1 MTSILL
7 DRHIREVCGLKLWLF
22 KAYNWTWYKILG
34 KGIKLV
40 PSKNPLCWCVKT
52 TPAKTLYENSFGGW
66 WLQALAYQSRWRC
79 DGAPRLEFCVLNF
92 LSILLGFL
100 SRKKLSQKGKKS
112 KAEQFPKLQFLN
124 DKIDQNT
131 NFAKLQSYKGLFLYK
146 FTNPLQL
153 LSFWSQLYLSV
164 S

>member
-1 MTSILL
+1 M
-7 DRHIREVCGLKLWLF
+7 RHNAGHSIREVCGLKLWLF

-52 TPAKTLYENSFGGW
+52 TTAKTLYENSFGGW

-79 DGAPRLEFCVLNF
+79 DGAPRLEFCVLKL

-100 SRKKLSQKGKKS
+100 SREKLPQKEKSQKLSNFQNFNSWMIKLTKTPIFPNCEVPKGYS
-112 KAEQFPKLQFLN
+112 CPTLQV
-124 DKIDQNT
+124 T
-131 NFAKLQSYKGLFLYK
+131 
-146 FTNPLQL
+146 
-153 LSFWSQLYLSV
+153 
-164 S
+164 